1 MGEKETE
8 FMNSIYKK
16 LKAIK
21 MEIIIVSVAL
31 FVLGLLLVIFPTASQ
46 EIISKGIGV
55 ALCVWGVL
63 RLINY
68 FRIAGSE
75 ILGSYGLVQG
85 VTLLAFGMFFVIK
98 PEAIAVFL
106 GTALAIIII
115 VDGIL
120 KLQYAVDF
128 YHLESDKWWI
138 ELVGAV
144 IMVVIGV
151 VALFNPFSTSSA
163 LIVFIGIALMIE
175 GIWDFVSLMRIVSI
189 TKKAGKVIQD
199 IKDQADAVDM
209 K

>member
-1 MGEKETE
+1 
-8 FMNSIYKK
+8 MNSIYKK
-16 LKAIK
+16 LKTIK
-21 MEIIIVSVAL
+21 FEIIIVSVAL

-46 EIISKGIGV
+46 DIICKGIGV

-98 PEAIAVFL
+98 PGVIAVFL

-128 YHLESDKWWI
+128 YHLQSDKWYYGSYWHCC
-138 ELVGAV
+138 
-144 IMVVIGV
+144 
-151 VALFNPFSTSSA
+151 
-163 LIVFIGIALMIE
+163 
-175 GIWDFVSLMRIVSI
+175 
-189 TKKAGKVIQD
+189 VIQS
-199 IKDQADAVDM
+199 IFNIISTYCIHWNCVDGRRIM
-209 K
+209 GFHISYENCVYN

>member
-189 TKKAGKVIQD
+189 TKKAGRVIQD